1 MGYWTGV
8 AYVVDGTALE
18 VGTTLSLWE
27 PHAVKLRKILKT
39 VMEVGYTINLRRY
52 LLIFL

>member
-8 AYVVDGTALE
+8 AYAVDGTTLE

-39 VMEVGYTINLRRY
+39 VMEVGCTINLKGY
-52 LLIFL
+52 LFIFL